1 MQQVSR
7 YFPDEEYARRR
18 QAVREKLDEHELDAV
33 LIASPENIYYLT
45 GLDHMGYFACQ
56 LLLVPRQGELILVT
70 RAMESATIRD
80 LVPDVVHLGYRDGT
94 VPDEVSPAHPADGG
108 EPSIGVN
115 PAAMSYGM
123 PARDPK
129 RSAQGAQA
137 PVAQTRRA
145 IGDVGLATG
154 RIAME
159 WNSTFLPYAVADGIV
174 QALPEVT
181 WQDAGG
187 LVDDCRLVQSP
198 LELACTRRA
207 ARLSESMMLAAQ
219 AAAGEGVHVKEV
231 MAAIYDVMFRR
242 GGTYPGFIPLVRST
256 STLDHEH
263 GTWQDTELSEGD
275 ILFLEMSGCVRRYH
289 APMGRLVF
297 IGERPQHSSAAHDA
311 CREAIEA
318 AASHIGPG
326 VQAGNVYRI
335 WHEALVRHGITTYQR
350 HHCGYSVGIGF
361 PPSWSGSGVP
371 VGLRPGSEL
380 RLRAGMVFHLM
391 SWLLGSPHGDS
402 FLSDTVVVTDDG
414 CELLTNISRDL
425 CMRL

>member
-1 MQQVSR
+1 MKQVSR

-18 QAVREKLDEHELDAV
+18 EAVRERLDERALDAV

-56 LLLVPRQGELILVT
+56 LLLVPRQGDLVLVT
-70 RAMESATIRD
+70 RAMERATIRD
-80 LVPDVVHLGYRDGT
+80 LVPDVVHLGYSDGT
-94 VPDEVSPAHPADGG
+94 VPDEVSRAHPEADGG
-108 EPSIGVN
+108 RSIGVN

-123 PARDPK
+123 PARDP
-129 RSAQGAQA
+129 RHPAEGVRA
-137 PVAQTRRA
+137 PVMEVRRA
-145 IGDVGLATG
+145 IGDAGLSAGT
-154 RIAME
+154 IAME

-174 QALPEVT
+174 RALPEVT
-181 WQDAGG
+181 WQDAGA
-187 LVDDCRLVQSP
+187 LVDDCRIVQSP

-297 IGERPQHSSAAHDA
+297 VGARPGHSTAAHDA
-311 CREAIEA
+311 CREAIET

-326 VQAGNVYRI
+326 VKAGDVYRA
-335 WHEALVRHGITTYQR
+335 WQAALVRHGISAYQR

-391 SWLLGSPHGDS
+391 SWLLGSSRGDS

-414 CELLTNISRDL
+414 CELLTDVSRDL
-425 CMRL
+425 CVRA